1 MPGISSN
8 NTSLLTKLGQKAAW
22 EMTNDE
28 LLAMVTADQQRRSI
42 QRSLGRLHRMI
53 KDKPPHKSQLTNL
66 EQLGLDP
73 SLITR
78 MRASGLS
85 EAVLIKRIQ
94 EAGLL

>member
-1 MPGISSN
+1 MPGIASN

-42 QRSLGRLHRMI
+42 QRSLGRLHRMM
-53 KDKPPHKSQLTNL
+53 KDKPSPKPKLTL